1 MKISLKRNF
10 SNSGDCASTAV
21 VRKIYFS
28 GTVRASIGGA
38 NEARNFVSSLGAVEA
53 EPNNSKGIEL
63 LVVILEQNKHF

>member
-1 MKISLKRNF
+1 M
-10 SNSGDCASTAV
+10 
-21 VRKIYFS
+21 VRRIYFP
-28 GTVRASIGGA
+28 GATRASIGGA